1 MKPSM
6 VRPCDPA
13 LERLRQNDLNLG
25 ASLGNRKREGEG
37 GKGGGKDRGIDGLG
51 RGEGRRK
58 DRKRQKRGA
67 VVTPQW
73 IKHLPHQHELQIQ
86 TSSIT

>member
-25 ASLGNRKREGEG
+25 ASLGNGKREGEG

-58 DRKRQKRGA
+58 DRKE
-67 VVTPQW
+67 VLW
-73 IKHLPHQHELQIQ
+73 
-86 TSSIT
+86 